1 MISDGEKYHY
11 LAVTNLS
18 VLPQRISS
26 NHKEGFYCLNCFN
39 SNTTKNK
46 LKEHEEICNNHDSC
60 HVEMPNWVNK
70 MLEHNPGERSL
81 KAPFAIYLD
90 LECIFKK
97 LQSSQNNPEN
107 YIQKKRLDMSLLVGQ
122 CLQDF
127 HLIKKKIN
135 LIIIEE
141 KIEKLCKYLKD
152 NAMEIIE
159 YEKKRNY
166 TIDS

>member
-1 MISDGEKYHY
+1 MKKYAIIMIV
-11 LAVTNLS
+11 AV
-18 VLPQRISS
+18 Q
-26 NHKEGFYCLNCFN
+26 KCLIGLIKCQD
-39 SNTTKNK
+39 
-46 LKEHEEICNNHDSC
+46 I
-60 HVEMPNWVNK
+60 
-70 MLEHNPGERSL
+70 PGGKSL

-90 LECIFKK
+90 LECILKK
-97 LQSSQNNPEN
+97 LQSSKKTLKNL
-107 YIQKKRLDMSLLVGQ
+107 IQRKNLDMSLLVGQ

>member
-1 MISDGEKYHY
+1 
-11 LAVTNLS
+11 
-18 VLPQRISS
+18 
-26 NHKEGFYCLNCFN
+26 
-39 SNTTKNK
+39 
-46 LKEHEEICNNHDSC
+46 
-60 HVEMPNWVNK
+60 
-70 MLEHNPGERSL
+70 
-81 KAPFAIYLD
+81 
-90 LECIFKK
+90 
-97 LQSSQNNPEN
+97 
-107 YIQKKRLDMSLLVGQ
+107 MSLLVGQ